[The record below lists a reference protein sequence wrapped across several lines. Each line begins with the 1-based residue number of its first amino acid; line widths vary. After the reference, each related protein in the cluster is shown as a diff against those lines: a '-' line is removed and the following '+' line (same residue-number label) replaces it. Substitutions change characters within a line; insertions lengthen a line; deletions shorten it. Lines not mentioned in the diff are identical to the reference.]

1 MKNPSKTL
9 SLLLASALFLTACGG
24 DKPSEPAPKAEPNT
38 QTAPAQPTSTA
49 PKADEVV
56 PETTNPVGT
65 DDSKAD
71 EVATTDS
78 ATSDKTDKGTV
89 ETAQVD
95 NAEQANT
102 TPDPVQALSI
112 AEGKARYE
120 KTCKICHEQG
130 LLDAPKLTAKADWAK
145 RLDKGIDT
153 LHKHSAKGFGKMPAQ
168 VAGDVTEAEV
178 YAAVDY
184 MVSQVQ

>member
-9 SLLLASALFLTACGG
+9 SLLLASAVLLTACGG
-24 DKPSEPAPKAEPNT
+24 EKPSEPAKAEPST
-38 QTAPAQPTSTA
+38 QTAPAELADTV
-49 PKADEVV
+49 PKADEVAI
-56 PETTNPVGT
+56 TN
-65 DDSKAD
+65 
-71 EVATTDS
+71 S

-95 NAEQANT
+95 NAEQADT
-102 TPDPVQALSI
+102 APVPVQALSI

-120 KTCKICHEQG
+120 KTCRICHDQG

-168 VAGDVTEAEV
+168 VTGEVSEAEV

>member
-9 SLLLASALFLTACGG
+9 SLLLASAVLLTACGG
-24 DKPSEPAPKAEPNT
+24 EKPSEPAKAEPST
-38 QTAPAQPTSTA
+38 QTAPAELADTV
-49 PKADEVV
+49 PKADEVAI
-56 PETTNPVGT
+56 TN
-65 DDSKAD
+65 
-71 EVATTDS
+71 S

-89 ETAQVD
+89 ETVQTD
-95 NAEQANT
+95 NAEQA
-102 TPDPVQALSI
+102 DLAAAPVQALSI
-112 AEGKARYE
+112 AEGRARYE
-120 KTCKICHEQG
+120 KTCRICHDQG

-168 VAGDVTEAEV
+168 VTGEVSEAEV